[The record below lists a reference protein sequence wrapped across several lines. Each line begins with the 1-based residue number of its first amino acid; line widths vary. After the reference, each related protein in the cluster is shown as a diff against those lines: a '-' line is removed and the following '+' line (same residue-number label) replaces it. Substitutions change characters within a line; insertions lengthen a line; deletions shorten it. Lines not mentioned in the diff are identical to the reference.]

1 MYGQLTN
8 LLVKVKTGQGN
19 KETVMAA
26 FLDISSAYDNVDRDI
41 LVEKLRREKC
51 SELFGSIYMLQIDE
65 TRDTRFSR
73 GNRRNR

>member
-8 LLVKVKTGQGN
+8 LVAKVETGQET

-26 FLDISSAYDNVDRDI
+26 FLDVSSAYDNVDRDI

-51 SELFGSIYMLQIDE
+51 SELFESIY
-65 TRDTRFSR
+65 TN
-73 GNRRNR
+73 G